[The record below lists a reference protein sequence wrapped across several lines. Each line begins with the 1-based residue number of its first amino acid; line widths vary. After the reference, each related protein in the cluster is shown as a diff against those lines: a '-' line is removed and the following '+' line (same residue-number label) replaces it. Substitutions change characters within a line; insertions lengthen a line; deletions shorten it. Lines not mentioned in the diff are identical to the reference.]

1 MSIDWSKV
9 QKEHIGEACRRYDGG
24 ENRPTSPARTTFLVY
39 KGDQY
44 PAKFIRGLAYEIAT
58 GDKLGFNDYSGGLE
72 TVRFFNA
79 LGLSVKHSGKII
91 DGVRKDVSV
100 PKSTDQD
107 PDAIKSSSRKTQ
119 KDFLFK
125 LLKQRFGCVVTEAK
139 FDWLKVPD
147 RVSKDGVFDGIYEN
161 LSLIHDCNKFTTP
174 GYQLACDY
182 FIPSQNLIIE
192 YDEKQ
197 HFTIPRANSLAYYP
211 SGLNL
216 NFDKDKWCKACED
229 IKATDNDPKYRDE
242 QRAFYDSVRD
252 ILAAHNGMTL
262 IRIKDG
268 DYDWKSESGPEIL
281 NKLIGYLE
289 HDTYPSDNDD
299 INVDETIEQIARCYT
314 TLQETYRGWAKGFK
328 NHEDVIDWLKNNNL
342 GERPKQKK
350 LNLLCSHWNPITISV
365 LRILAPDCIANM
377 KEHFNKLINLSG
389 DQIYNKQIWYLLY
402 FLHPVR
408 HETYFFDIHY
418 PYGYAQHLCRLL
430 RSHRL
435 GLISAKSY
443 LSKEEDRKITGS
455 HISACGTVAFKH
467 LHIHPTT
474 SEWGEPNLKNLTKES
489 ILDLNTEDDDISFE
503 EQKVA
508 IAISARATPSF
519 EKWFEYAPCAMNEG
533 PIFTLKKGKKHS
545 DCFKAIVDILNDP
558 DEAEFGTSPLN
569 DDCDDDEL
577 FDGYELEIGTD
588 PLVSDTDYDGFD
600 DKVENNDP
608 DHDPLVYEKR
618 YSTLEIGRELVIGAA
633 LGEWGADD
641 HDNVYYLAGWMLSGL
656 HPVGDVRDIAA
667 SIWNGDGLGMLLN
680 ALALIPLGGDALK
693 VGETISTFSAKHPH
707 MLFTVAG
714 FVTKHVDDSID
725 TLKYVYDD
733 DFLKRLNSKGFSD
746 DVIVTLSKQNI
757 N

>member
-9 QKEHIGEACRRYDGG
+9 LTNHIEKACKRYDAKI
-24 ENRPTSPARTTFLVY
+24 NLPTKPAITTFLIHN
-39 KGDQY
+39 KKEY

-58 GDKLGFNDYSGGLE
+58 GDKLGPNDYSGGLE

-91 DGVRKDVSV
+91 DGVCEDQFKPGLAVQE
-100 PKSTDQD
+100 STVKNSNMT
-107 PDAIKSSSRKTQ
+107 AKKENRSSGKTQ

-139 FDWLKVPD
+139 FDWLKVPA
-147 RVSKDGVFDGIYEN
+147 RVSNDNVLDEIYEN

-197 HFTIPRANSLAYYP
+197 HFTIPRAKSLAHYP

-350 LNLLCSHWNPITISV
+350 LNLLCSYWNPITISV

-389 DQIYNKQIWYLLY
+389 DQIYSKQIWYLLY

-408 HETYFFDIHY
+408 HELYFFDIHY
-418 PYGYAQHLCRLL
+418 PNGYAQHLCRLL

-435 GLISAKSY
+435 GLISARSY
-443 LSKEEDRKITGS
+443 LCNEEGRTINGS

-519 EKWFEYAPCAMNEG
+519 EKWFEYAPCAINEG

-545 DCFKAIVDILNDP
+545 DCFKAIVDILNGLDHEQDTMKNQLKEFYEIN
-558 DEAEFGTSPLN
+558 DENEP
-569 DDCDDDEL
+569 C
-577 FDGYELEIGTD
+577 
-588 PLVSDTDYDGFD
+588 V
-600 DKVENNDP
+600 
-608 DHDPLVYEKR
+608 
-618 YSTLEIGRELVIGAA
+618 
-633 LGEWGADD
+633 
-641 HDNVYYLAGWMLSGL
+641 
-656 HPVGDVRDIAA
+656 
-667 SIWNGDGLGMLLN
+667 
-680 ALALIPLGGDALK
+680 
-693 VGETISTFSAKHPH
+693 
-707 MLFTVAG
+707 
-714 FVTKHVDDSID
+714 
-725 TLKYVYDD
+725 
-733 DFLKRLNSKGFSD
+733 
-746 DVIVTLSKQNI
+746 
-757 N
+757 